1 MAWFYATL
9 RRWFPFRTLLRVGAA
24 RLGGSLAMLRPVQNR
39 IYIAAPHDRALRGS
53 LQILHDELARQSPP
67 LRILVEYQSR
77 IPALDR
83 VAPIR
88 SIRWLILTARG
99 AYRVAS
105 SRVVLVDDYYFPI
118 YPIARRPGTTVVQVW
133 HASGAFKRFGRAT
146 LGKGWGVDT
155 EFIRRVPIHSNY
167 DLALVSSE
175 SVAPA
180 YAEAFGAPI
189 AIFTARY
196 GMPNT
201 DPLVDPARS
210 ATAREKAR
218 SRLGIGSDEIA
229 VLWAP
234 TFRGTS
240 ILEAAAPSDLDL
252 ELLMSQLSPRHR
264 LILRMHPFVQQ
275 SLKIPAAL
283 RNRVVDASSE
293 EEINNVLLAGDILVS
308 DYSSLI
314 YEFSLLGRP
323 IALFAP
329 DLDRYEQERGFFFD
343 YRTGVPGPVF
353 AETSELA
360 AWISAAT
367 FDLERVRAFAAR
379 SFDRAD
385 GHATER
391 LVEQVI
397 LPAYAKRG

>member
-1 MAWFYATL
+1 MARFYATL

-53 LQILHDELARQSPP
+53 LRLIHDELTRTSPLP
-67 LRILVEYQSR
+67 GLLVECRSVIQ
-77 IPALDR
+77 ALDHI
-83 VAPIR
+83 ALAR
-88 SIRWLILTARG
+88 SISGLILTVRG

-105 SRVVLVDDYYFPI
+105 SRVILVDDYYFSI
-118 YPIARRPGTTVVQVW
+118 YPIARRPGTTVIQVW

-146 LGKGWGVDT
+146 LEKGWGADT
-155 EFIRRVPIHSNY
+155 DFIRHVPIHSNY
-167 DLALVSSE
+167 DLALVSSA

-180 YAEAFGAPI
+180 YAEAFGAPVET
-189 AIFTARY
+189 FTARF

-201 DPLVDPARS
+201 DPLIDPVQS
-210 ATAREKAR
+210 ATAREKVR
-218 SRLGIGSDEIA
+218 RRLGIGSDEIA

-234 TFRGTS
+234 TFRGPS

-252 ELLMSQLSPRHR
+252 ELLMSRLSPKHR

-283 RNRVVDASSE
+283 RDRVVDASSE
-293 EEINNVLLAGDILVS
+293 EDINGVLLAGDILVS

-323 IALFAP
+323 IAFFAP

>member
-1 MAWFYATL
+1 
-9 RRWFPFRTLLRVGAA
+9 
-24 RLGGSLAMLRPVQNR
+24 MLRPVQNR

-53 LQILHDELARQSPP
+53 LRLIHDELARATPVP
-67 LRILVEYQSR
+67 VLLVECRSA
-77 IPALDR
+77 IPALDHF
-83 VAPIR
+83 ALAR
-88 SIRWLILTARG
+88 SISGLFLTLRG

-118 YPIARRPGTTVVQVW
+118 YPIARRPGTTIVQVW

-146 LGKGWGVDT
+146 LEKGWGADT
-155 EFIRRVPIHSNY
+155 DFVRYVAIHSNY

-180 YAEAFGAPI
+180 YAEAFGTPI
-189 AIFTARY
+189 STFTARY

-201 DPLVDPARS
+201 DPLVDPVRS
-210 ATAREKAR
+210 APARERTR
-218 SRLGIGSDEIA
+218 SRLGIGSNEIA

-234 TFRGTS
+234 TFRGTN
-240 ILEAAAPSDLDL
+240 ILEATAPSNLDL
-252 ELLMSQLSPRHR
+252 ELLMSRLSPRHR

-275 SLKIPAAL
+275 SLKIPTAL
-283 RNRVVDASSE
+283 RDRVVDASIE
-293 EEINNVLLAGDILVS
+293 EDINDVLLAGDILVS

-360 AWISAAT
+360 TWISAAS
-367 FDLERVRAFAAR
+367 FDLERVRAFATR

-397 LPAYAKRG
+397 LPAYAERG

>member
-1 MAWFYATL
+1 MARFYATL

-53 LQILHDELARQSPP
+53 LRLIHDKLSCTTPVP
-67 LRILVEYQSR
+67 NLLVECRSAIQ
-77 IPALDR
+77 ALDHI
-83 VAPIR
+83 AIAR
-88 SIRWLILTARG
+88 SISGLILTMRG

-105 SRVVLVDDYYFPI
+105 SRVILVDDYYFSI
-118 YPIARRPGTTVVQVW
+118 YPIARRPGTTIVQVW

-146 LGKGWGVDT
+146 VGKGWGADT
-155 EFIRRVPIHSNY
+155 DFIRHVPIHSNY
-167 DLALVSSE
+167 DLALVSSA

-180 YAEAFGAPI
+180 YAEAFGAPVE
-189 AIFTARY
+189 IFTARF

-201 DPLVDPARS
+201 DPLIDPVQS
-210 ATAREKAR
+210 ATSREQIRTK
-218 SRLGIGSDEIA
+218 LGIGSDEIA

-234 TFRGTS
+234 TFRGPS
-240 ILEAAAPSDLDL
+240 ILEAAAPVDLDL
-252 ELLMSQLSPRHR
+252 ELLMSRLSPKHR
-264 LILRMHPFVQQ
+264 LILRMHPFVQK
-275 SLKIPAAL
+275 SLNIPAAL
-283 RNRVVDASSE
+283 RDRVVDASSE
-293 EEINNVLLAGDILVS
+293 EDINSVLLAGDILVS

-329 DLDRYEQERGFFFD
+329 DLDKYEQERGFFFD

>member
-1 MAWFYATL
+1 MARFYATL

-53 LQILHDELARQSPP
+53 LRLIHDKLSCTTPVP
-67 LRILVEYQSR
+67 NLLVECRSAIQ
-77 IPALDR
+77 ALDHI
-83 VAPIR
+83 AIAR
-88 SIRWLILTARG
+88 SISGLILTMRG

-105 SRVVLVDDYYFPI
+105 SRVILVDDYYFSI
-118 YPIARRPGTTVVQVW
+118 YPIARRPGTTIVQVW

-146 LGKGWGVDT
+146 VGKGWGADT
-155 EFIRRVPIHSNY
+155 DFIRHVPIHSNY
-167 DLALVSSE
+167 DLALVSSA

-180 YAEAFGAPI
+180 YAEAFGAPVE
-189 AIFTARY
+189 IFTARF

-201 DPLVDPARS
+201 DPLIDPVQS
-210 ATAREKAR
+210 ATSREQVRTK
-218 SRLGIGSDEIA
+218 LGIGSDEIA

-234 TFRGTS
+234 TFRGPS
-240 ILEAAAPSDLDL
+240 ILEAAAPVDLDL
-252 ELLMSQLSPRHR
+252 ELLMSRLSPKHR
-264 LILRMHPFVQQ
+264 LILRMHPFVQK
-275 SLKIPAAL
+275 SLNIPAAL
-283 RNRVVDASSE
+283 RDRVVDASSE
-293 EEINNVLLAGDILVS
+293 EDINSVLLAGDILVS

-329 DLDRYEQERGFFFD
+329 DLDKYEQERGFFFD

>member
-1 MAWFYATL
+1 MARFYAAL

-53 LQILHDELARQSPP
+53 LRLIHDELARATPVP
-67 LRILVEYQSR
+67 VLLVECRSAIQ
-77 IPALDR
+77 ALDHF
-83 VAPIR
+83 ALAR
-88 SIRWLILTARG
+88 SISGLFLTLRG

-118 YPIARRPGTTVVQVW
+118 YPIARRPGTTIVQVW

-146 LGKGWGVDT
+146 LEKGWGADT
-155 EFIRRVPIHSNY
+155 DFVRYVAIHSNY

-180 YAEAFGAPI
+180 YAEAFGTPI
-189 AIFTARY
+189 STFTARY

-201 DPLVDPARS
+201 DPLVDPVRS
-210 ATAREKAR
+210 APARERTR
-218 SRLGIGSDEIA
+218 SRLGIGSNEIA

-234 TFRGTS
+234 TFRGTN
-240 ILEAAAPSDLDL
+240 ILEATAPSNLDL
-252 ELLMSQLSPRHR
+252 ELLMSRLSPRHR

-275 SLKIPAAL
+275 SLKIPTAL
-283 RNRVVDASSE
+283 RDRVVDASIE
-293 EEINNVLLAGDILVS
+293 EDINDVLLAGDILVS

-360 AWISAAT
+360 TWISAAS
-367 FDLERVRAFAAR
+367 FDLERVRAFATR

-397 LPAYAKRG
+397 LPAYAERG

>member
-1 MAWFYATL
+1 
-9 RRWFPFRTLLRVGAA
+9 
-24 RLGGSLAMLRPVQNR
+24 VQNR

-53 LQILHDELARQSPP
+53 LRLIHDKLSCTTPVP
-67 LRILVEYQSR
+67 NLLVECRSAIQ
-77 IPALDR
+77 ALDHI
-83 VAPIR
+83 AIAR
-88 SIRWLILTARG
+88 SISGLILTMRG

-105 SRVVLVDDYYFPI
+105 SRVILVDDYYFSI
-118 YPIARRPGTTVVQVW
+118 YPIARRPGTTIVQVW

-146 LGKGWGVDT
+146 VGKGWGADT
-155 EFIRRVPIHSNY
+155 DFIRHVPIHSNY
-167 DLALVSSE
+167 DLALVSSA

-180 YAEAFGAPI
+180 YAEAFGAPVE
-189 AIFTARY
+189 IFTARF

-201 DPLVDPARS
+201 DPLIDPVQS
-210 ATAREKAR
+210 ATSREQIRTK
-218 SRLGIGSDEIA
+218 LGIGSDEIA

-234 TFRGTS
+234 TFRGPS
-240 ILEAAAPSDLDL
+240 ILEAAAPVDLDL
-252 ELLMSQLSPRHR
+252 ELLMSRLSPKHR
-264 LILRMHPFVQQ
+264 LILRMHPFVQK
-275 SLKIPAAL
+275 SLNIPAAL
-283 RNRVVDASSE
+283 RDRVVDASSE
-293 EEINNVLLAGDILVS
+293 EDINSVLLAGDILVS

-329 DLDRYEQERGFFFD
+329 DLDKYEQERGFFFD